1 VSESKEIQSSS
12 ELQALERIDAICI
25 QFERAWQ
32 TEEAPSLEEHLAL
45 ALPDDHDSLLFELLM
60 IELSYRKRRGD
71 EWDWSEYHRR
81 FQADR
86 NCLDAVA
93 ERIAHHESGMTDAT
107 GERTSRNVAQ
117 LPSRIRYVGNYEIL
131 EEIARGGMGVVF
143 KARQTRLNRLV
154 ALKMLLGSSLATP
167 VAIRRFQNEARTAAR
182 LNHPRIVPIHEIGEF
197 EGHPWFTMDYI
208 PGKSL
213 AGEIRPGPLDASRSA
228 QLARQIAEAVQ
239 FAHDQ
244 GVLHRDLKPAN
255 ILLDSE
261 GGPLITDFGLA
272 KLNREPGPDR
282 QETLTATGQVVGTPS
297 YMSPEQ
303 ATGRLGNISV
313 QTDVW
318 ALGGILYACLTG
330 RPPFAAAT
338 SVDTLLQVMN
348 HEPVAPRELNPSV
361 PRDLENICLKCLS
374 KEPRHRYAT
383 SKALAE
389 DLERFEGG
397 RSVHARPVS
406 MPTKLLRWSRRNP
419 AMASLILFSVLLL
432 IVGTVVSGS
441 FAIQARNRANELEA
455 SGNELESA
463 LTSKERILGDMQWSV
478 YKSRLYPMKA
488 RWEDRD
494 IGRLEKLLAESVPN
508 DDEID
513 FRNWEWH
520 FFDTQVRNQSRPI
533 AQRSGEDRWIYLAS
547 NHDFSLL
554 ALRRKGGVVDIV
566 SRATGKLIRTIPA
579 TKQQF
584 VAWHPS
590 LNHLAIP
597 TGDNQLEVWDV
608 ELEERLAAFQT
619 GKDETTMDTRGI
631 EWSPEGRRLAL
642 GGFRRI
648 DLFSLDDL
656 SHRQLRYL
664 PAWTPLIAW
673 HNDGDLIGCGG
684 VGWIGLFD
692 LKTDK
697 LLWNDLFPRRKIR
710 ELEWNSS
717 GTILAVAR
725 EFNQNGVVLYDLSG
739 KKSPIPSKDTDC
751 YSFRLSNDGRTL
763 VSVGNGQRIKEIE
776 IESGRLLTTCTAHDS
791 PIHCLEW
798 DSQAGKIISL
808 DGIGQIRETRWPALD
823 MPNIDLWENQSV
835 AKDQLQDDDLPLQ
848 VVWRPGHPTILA
860 VRSNRQVWI
869 VDLAQRAVTHRIQPG
884 GIFEHIAWHP
894 NQPKLLTYD
903 RNGTVKIWDTLDG
916 SLLHRLESCSSS
928 YNRIAGWSPD
938 GKHIYAASGQY
949 WKPGTSAQIE
959 IWDASTRERVA
970 GFGNGAKRVLACWS
984 PVDDRLAMIPS
995 KGDAVLQIVDINS
1008 GDVVTTS
1015 DPIREEWHDSITF
1028 HPRGTS
1034 VAIGCTTGK
1043 LILINASS
1051 GELMYQQPLPGSSV
1065 TDLQWCP
1072 DGTRLAA
1079 ITSFQNLV
1087 IMDGATGEILIEFD
1101 SLGEL
1106 RGCDWSPSG
1115 DDLAVVNRD
1124 GLLRILSSQHG
1135 DQNGMTWPKTQ
1146 SRIRA
1151 D

>member
-1 VSESKEIQSSS
+1 VPESKEFLPLP
-12 ELQALERIDAICI
+12 ELEALERIDAICV

-32 TEEAPSLEEHLAL
+32 KEEVPSLEEHLAQGL
-45 ALPDDHDSLLFELLM
+45 SDDRDSLLFELLM
-60 IELSYRKRRGD
+60 IELSHRQRRGED
-71 EWDWSEYHRR
+71 WKWDQYQRR
-81 FQADR
+81 FEADR
-86 NCLDAVA
+86 DCLDAVA
-93 ERIAHHESGMTDAT
+93 EQLERYSSATTD
-107 GERTSRNVAQ
+107 GHDRRNSREEPQ
-117 LPSRIRYVGNYEIL
+117 LPLRIRYVGNYEIL

-167 VAIRRFQNEARTAAR
+167 TAIRRFHHEARTAAR
-182 LNHPRIVPIHEIGEF
+182 LNHPRIVPIHEIGQF

-208 PGKSL
+208 PGPSL
-213 AGEIRPGPLDASRSA
+213 DGEVREGPLEPSRAA
-228 QLARQIAEAVQ
+228 QLVRQIAEAVQ

-272 KLNREPGPDR
+272 KLNREPGPER
-282 QETLTATGQVVGTPS
+282 LETLTATGQVVGTPS
-297 YMSPEQ
+297 FMSPEQ
-303 ATGRLGNISV
+303 ATGRLGNVSV

-318 ALGGILYACLTG
+318 ALGGVLYACLTA

-338 SVDTLLQVMN
+338 AVDTLLQVMN
-348 HEPVAPRELNPSV
+348 HEPVEPRELNPSV

-374 KEPRHRYAT
+374 KEPRHRYSTA
-383 SKALAE
+383 KALAE
-389 DLERFEGG
+389 DLERFENG
-397 RSVHARPVS
+397 RSVLARPVS
-406 MPTKLLRWSRRNP
+406 IPTKLWRWSKRNP
-419 AMASLILFSVLLL
+419 AMASLSLLSVLLL
-432 IVGTVVSGS
+432 VVGTVVSGS

-455 SGNELESA
+455 SGKELKSV
-463 LTSKERILGDMQWSV
+463 LTFKQRILAEMQWSV

-488 RWEDRD
+488 SWEDRD
-494 IGRLEKLLAESVPN
+494 IGRLEKLLAESIPN
-508 DDEID
+508 DDEFD

-533 AQRSGEDRWIYLAS
+533 AQRSGEDRWIYLVS

-554 ALRRKGGVVDIV
+554 ALRRKGGVVDVV
-566 SRATGKLIRTIPA
+566 SRVTGKLISTIPA

-584 VAWHPS
+584 LAWHPS

-597 TGDNQLEVWDV
+597 TGNNQLEVWDV
-608 ELEERLAAFQT
+608 ELEERLMAFQT
-619 GKDETTMDTRGI
+619 GNDETTMDTRGI

-656 SHRQLRYL
+656 SHRKLRNL
-664 PAWTPLIAW
+664 PAWTPLISW
-673 HNDGDLIGCGG
+673 HDDGDLIGCGG

-692 LKTDK
+692 LRTDE
-697 LLWNDLFPRRKIR
+697 LLWKDLFPGQKIR
-710 ELEWNSS
+710 EVEWNPS
-717 GTILAVAR
+717 GTTLAMAR
-725 EFNQNGVVLYDLSG
+725 SLNENGVVLYDLSG
-739 KKSPIPSKDTDC
+739 KKSPIPSKDTHC
-751 YSFRLSNDGRTL
+751 YSFRWSNDGRTL
-763 VSVGNGQRIKEIE
+763 MSVGNGQRIEEIE
-776 IESGRLLTTCTAHDS
+776 IESGRLLTACTAHDS

-798 DSQAGKIISL
+798 DSQDGKVVSL

-823 MPNIDLWENQSV
+823 MPKIDLWENQPV
-835 AKDQLQDDDLPLQ
+835 ANDRLQDDDFPRQ

-869 VDLAQRAVTHRIQPG
+869 VDLTQRAVIRRIQPG
-884 GIFEHIAWHP
+884 GIFEHFAWHP

-903 RNGTVKIWDTLDG
+903 RSGTVKIWDTSDG
-916 SLLHRLESCSSS
+916 SLLHRLESCSSR

-949 WKPGTSAQIE
+949 WKPDTDEEIE
-959 IWDASTRERVA
+959 IWDAVTRERVA
-970 GFGNGAKRVLACWS
+970 GFGNRAKRVLTCWS

-995 KGDAVLQIVDINS
+995 KGDAVLKIVDINS
-1008 GDVVTTS
+1008 GDVVITS
-1015 DPIREEWHDSITF
+1015 DPIREEWHDSIAF

-1043 LILINASS
+1043 LVLINASS

-1065 TDLQWCP
+1065 TDLRWCP
-1072 DGTRLAA
+1072 DGTRLVA

-1087 IMDGATGEILIEFD
+1087 IMDGATGEILVELD

-1124 GLLRILSSQHG
+1124 GLLRILSSRHP
-1135 DQNGMTWPKTQ
+1135 DQNRTIRPKTQ
-1146 SRIRA
+1146 SRETA
-1151 D
+1151 N